1 MEIPKRF
8 KVANSDYTVDTVDK
22 TDDGSYGWHSDV
34 KRKIVVAT
42 TMEEDGED
50 VKLTEGQ
57 IENTFWHE
65 LFHCF
70 QFYYCNE
77 QDESLAQSFAN
88 FMCEYRATRSYEL

>member
-8 KVANSDYTVDTVDK
+8 KVANTDYTVDTVDK

-50 VKLTEGQ
+50 VKLT
-57 IENTFWHE
+57 ENTFWHE

>member
-8 KVANSDYTVDTVDK
+8 KVANTDYTVDTVDK

-70 QFYYCNE
+70 
-77 QDESLAQSFAN
+77 
-88 FMCEYRATRSYEL
+88 

>member
-1 MEIPKRF
+1 MIKL
-8 KVANSDYTVDTVDK
+8 
-22 TDDGSYGWHSDV
+22 DDGSYGWHSDV